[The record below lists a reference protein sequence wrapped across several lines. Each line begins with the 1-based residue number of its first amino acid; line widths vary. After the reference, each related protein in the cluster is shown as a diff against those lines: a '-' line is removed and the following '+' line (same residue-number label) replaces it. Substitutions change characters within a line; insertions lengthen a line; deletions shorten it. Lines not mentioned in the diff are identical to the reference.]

1 MAHECILDLRELTA
15 RTGVTAED
23 VAKRLIDYGFHAPT
37 LAFPVAG
44 TLMVEPTESEDLDE
58 IDRFIT
64 AMIAIRAEIDQVANG
79 DFTVED
85 SPLRNAP
92 HTAAAVISSDWAR
105 AYPREQAVFPVH
117 TLKQDKYFPP
127 VGRIDGAAGRPQPDL
142 LLPAL
147 EASRTLRDL
156 KTEDSAMTENYTA
169 LYEEHKKLGASF
181 TDFGG
186 WQMPLKYSSELAEHH
201 AVRNAAG
208 LFDLSHMGEVWVTG
222 PDAAAFL
229 DYALVGKIS
238 AMAVGKAKYS
248 LICNE
253 DGGIIDDLIVYR
265 RRGPTARTGS
275 SWCPTPATPR
285 WLPRP
290 SPSVPPDFDVVVEDV
305 SAETSLIAV
314 QGPKA
319 EEILL
324 RLVPAAQH
332 ELVTGLKY
340 YAAVEVP
347 FLVAGASQELLLA
360 RTGYT
365 GEDGFEIFVAND
377 DAAALW
383 QALVAIADDGELTPA
398 GLASRDSLRLEAG
411 MPLYGNELSLE
422 GDPFAAGLG
431 PVVALSKEG
440 DFVGKAALAARR
452 QPAPVPPRAGSW
464 WASRASGRRAGRG
477 HYPVLKDGNV
487 VGEVTSG
494 QPSPTL
500 GYPVAMAYVD
510 VEFTEPGTAL
520 DIDLRGKTEPF
531 EVVAL
536 PFYKRSKV
544 ARLRRS
550 WLARNP
556 RSRGPWLAPWPA
568 GPGFHACCSFVA
580 LTHAFENPASRP
592 LEGKSPS
599 AG

>member
-1 MAHECILDLRELTA
+1 
-15 RTGVTAED
+15 
-23 VAKRLIDYGFHAPT
+23 
-37 LAFPVAG
+37 
-44 TLMVEPTESEDLDE
+44 
-58 IDRFIT
+58 
-64 AMIAIRAEIDQVANG
+64 
-79 DFTVED
+79 
-85 SPLRNAP
+85 
-92 HTAAAVISSDWAR
+92 
-105 AYPREQAVFPVH
+105 
-117 TLKQDKYFPP
+117 
-127 VGRIDGAAGRPQPDL
+127 
-142 LLPAL
+142 
-147 EASRTLRDL
+147 
-156 KTEDSAMTENYTA
+156 MTENYTA
-169 LYEEHKKLGASF
+169 LHEEHKKLGASF

-201 AVRNAAG
+201 AVRKSAG
-208 LFDLSHMGEVWVTG
+208 IFDLSHMGEVWVTG

-253 DGGIIDDLIVYR
+253 EGGIIDDLITYR
-265 RRGPTARTGS
+265 R
-275 SWCPTPATPR
+275 PAAADSTDR
-285 WLPRP
+285 FLV
-290 SPSVPPDFDVVVEDV
+290 VPNAGNAKVVADALAERAAGFDVVVDDV
-305 SAETSLIAV
+305 SAATSLIAV

-319 EEILL
+319 EGILL

-347 FLVAGASQELLLA
+347 FMVAGRSTDLLLA

-365 GEDGFEIFVAND
+365 GEDGFEIFVEND

-383 QALVAIADDGELTPA
+383 QAIVAIADEGELTPA

-411 MPLYGNELSLE
+411 MPLYGNELSID

-440 DFVGKAALAARR
+440 DFVGKAALAAKKE
-452 QPAPVPPRAGSW
+452 AGAGST
-464 WASRASGRRAGRG
+464 SGRKLVGLKGLGRRAGRG

-494 QPSPTL
+494 QPSPSL
-500 GYPVAMAYVD
+500 GYPVALAYVD

-520 DIDLRGKTEPF
+520 DIDLRGKAEPF

-536 PFYKRSKV
+536 PFYKRQK
-544 ARLRRS
+544 
-550 WLARNP
+550 
-556 RSRGPWLAPWPA
+556 
-568 GPGFHACCSFVA
+568 
-580 LTHAFENPASRP
+580 
-592 LEGKSPS
+592 
-599 AG
+599 

>member
-1 MAHECILDLRELTA
+1 M
-15 RTGVTAED
+15 
-23 VAKRLIDYGFHAPT
+23 P
-37 LAFPVAG
+37 
-44 TLMVEPTESEDLDE
+44 
-58 IDRFIT
+58 
-64 AMIAIRAEIDQVANG
+64 
-79 DFTVED
+79 
-85 SPLRNAP
+85 
-92 HTAAAVISSDWAR
+92 
-105 AYPREQAVFPVH
+105 
-117 TLKQDKYFPP
+117 
-127 VGRIDGAAGRPQPDL
+127 
-142 LLPAL
+142 
-147 EASRTLRDL
+147 
-156 KTEDSAMTENYTA
+156 ENYTA

-208 LFDLSHMGEVWVTG
+208 IFDLSHMGEVWVTG
-222 PDAAAFL
+222 ADAAAFL

-248 LICNE
+248 LICNA

-265 RRGPTARTGS
+265 RPADAEGHDRFLVVPNAGNAKVVAAALGERAGS
-275 SWCPTPATPR
+275 GKEGG
-285 WLPRP
+285 
-290 SPSVPPDFDVVVEDV
+290 FDVVVDDV
-305 SAETSLIAV
+305 SAGTSLIAV

-319 EEILL
+319 EGILL

-332 ELVTGLKY
+332 ELVMGLKY

-347 FLVAGASQELLLA
+347 FMVAGRTTDLLLA

-365 GEDGFEIFVAND
+365 GEDGFEIFVEND

-383 QALVAIADDGELTPA
+383 QAIVAIADEGELTPA

-411 MPLYGNELSLE
+411 MPLYGNELSID

-440 DFVGKAALAARR
+440 DFVGKAALAAKKE
-452 QPAPVPPRAGSW
+452 AG
-464 WASRASGRRAGRG
+464 AGTTAGRKLVGLKGLGRRAGRG

-494 QPSPTL
+494 QPSPSL

-520 DIDLRGKTEPF
+520 DIDLRGKAEPF

-536 PFYKRSKV
+536 PFYKRQK
-544 ARLRRS
+544 
-550 WLARNP
+550 
-556 RSRGPWLAPWPA
+556 
-568 GPGFHACCSFVA
+568 
-580 LTHAFENPASRP
+580 
-592 LEGKSPS
+592 
-599 AG
+599 